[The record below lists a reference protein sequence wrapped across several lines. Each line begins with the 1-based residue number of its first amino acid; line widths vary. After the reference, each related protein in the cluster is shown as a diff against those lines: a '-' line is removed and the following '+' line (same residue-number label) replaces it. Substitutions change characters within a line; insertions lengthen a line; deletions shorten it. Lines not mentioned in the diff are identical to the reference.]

1 MGVADLQLQLSS
13 HFPIPTWPAH
23 TTVPVSDHTR
33 VTPLLSTL
41 TKTHIQGFHK
51 YTKQCFQSQFLQSYL
66 FSKMFPGTPVSLLFP
81 RLLWLTA
88 SSFPPIR
95 DGFKVPFKPNPL
107 YVFSATLAKYT
118 DEVFYQRSQWSHS
131 NPKTSSPCHND
142 WFERLNKQTLLSS
155 GQFQKFKMCLEGMAH
170 TLNSCMCCVRHDSH
184 TQSL

>member
-51 YTKQCFQSQFLQSYL
+51 YTNSVFRANFYRVTYLVRCSPVPQFHFYFPDCFDWQLA
-66 FSKMFPGTPVSLLFP
+66 
-81 RLLWLTA
+81 A
-88 SSFPPIR
+88 SPLIR

-107 YVFSATLAKYT
+107 YIFSATLAKYT

-142 WFERLNKQTLLSS
+142 LK
-155 GQFQKFKMCLEGMAH
+155 G
-170 TLNSCMCCVRHDSH
+170 
-184 TQSL
+184 

>member
-1 MGVADLQLQLSS
+1 MTSTHYCSSEWPYQGNTTFKHTHKNTYTGFSQIHETVFSESIFTVTYLVRCSSVPQFHFYFPDCFDWQLAAS
-13 HFPIPTWPAH
+13 
-23 TTVPVSDHTR
+23 
-33 VTPLLSTL
+33 PL
-41 TKTHIQGFHK
+41 
-51 YTKQCFQSQFLQSYL
+51 
-66 FSKMFPGTPVSLLFP
+66 
-81 RLLWLTA
+81 
-88 SSFPPIR
+88 IR

-142 WFERLNKQTLLSS
+142 WFERLNTQTLLSS